1 MTGLTEYGTAF
12 SQKASYIIFNKE
24 YPIFSSKNI
33 KIYKT
38 GRLIL
43 MKKERSQF
51 SSSYLFLSGIDSTTV
66 ALIEIY
72 TFAVYCTLNSSI
84 KHILFGNHPI
94 NTIAS

>member
-1 MTGLTEYGTAF
+1 
-12 SQKASYIIFNKE
+12 
-24 YPIFSSKNI
+24 
-33 KIYKT
+33 
-38 GRLIL
+38 

-72 TFAVYCTLNSSI
+72 TFAVYCALNSSI